1 MQDIINANNLTST
14 ALSVGQRLI
23 IPSINSSDDMYTVVA
38 GDSLYALAN
47 KFGVTINEIKALNNL
62 TSDILSIGQKLKI
75 PSKENYLTYT
85 VKSGDNLYSI
95 ARNFNTTVSDIQ
107 ALNNLTTSNL
117 SIGQKLLIPQK

>member
-1 MQDIINANNLTST
+1 
-14 ALSVGQRLI
+14 
-23 IPSINSSDDMYTVVA
+23 MYTVVA
-38 GDSLYALAN
+38 GDSLYAIAN
-47 KFGVTINEIKALNNL
+47 KFGITVNEIKALNNL